1 MTHIQMTHK
10 YLGLKQRGLTDQHD
24 IATLLDAFFNDF
36 RGLYPNLADTVK
48 KIGGMEP
55 SSSKL
60 EREFSQITIVL
71 NRRRNRLMSKSLLEL
86 MQGRNFHNLVQMVDS
101 EK

>member
-1 MTHIQMTHK
+1 MTHIYTK
-10 YLGLKQRGLTDQHD
+10 YKYSGLTKRGLTDQHD
-24 IATLLDAFFNDF
+24 TATLLDAFFTDF
-36 RGLYPNLADTVK
+36 KDQYPNLADTARM
-48 KIGGMEP
+48 IGGMEP

-71 NRRRNRLMSKSLLEL
+71 NRRRNRLTSKSLLEL
-86 MQGRNFHNLVQMVDS
+86 MQGRNFRDLVQMVDS